1 MITRLKFFARH
12 FTFDSHVRQ
21 QLHSYCLCSLDTST
35 DSLMMLYVC
44 VYSHIYIFACVCA
57 LWQDQGTNWLQMQG
71 KLPMQ
76 FLWFLNLNSNLLAP
90 IGYQGITP
98 TSLENKHVTSPCSM
112 SARHASRLRLSDRN
126 KTFFGERS
134 PWRMDG
140 PWMWV
145 DCEMESRR
153 LKKLALKP
161 MDVIERYTEYFT
173 VRVEVD
179 SLKPAHDEL
188 KHVEI
193 RIWELAT
200 LQLQELV
207 RQVWGTL
214 LWLDSS
220 VTIGLGSTQFYGRE
234 VQLGQLATWCLSS
247 SCPHLRWTNILDW
260 MLKSDNKIRR
270 AWPDHAS
277 RPMLGKCFL
286 RSLGV
291 FLQKALVV
299 QTLPK
304 SFLCNSTGQTE
315 STVCCHHAVAL
326 LTQADSGTLRP
337 LSPAGI
343 HCSFRIS
350 YIKSEW
356 TAKLLEVWKSN

>member
-1 MITRLKFFARH
+1 MQ
-12 FTFDSHVRQ
+12 HVRPPCKPVPPFWSQ
-21 QLHSYCLCSLDTST
+21 QNVLRRKVPMKDGGSLDVGGLWDGVSQAQEASSETNGC
-35 DSLMMLYVC
+35 DREIYRVLYCQSGSGLFV
-44 VYSHIYIFACVCA
+44 ACA
-57 LWQDQGTNWLQMQG
+57 W
-71 KLPMQ
+71 
-76 FLWFLNLNSNLLAP
+76 
-90 IGYQGITP
+90 
-98 TSLENKHVTSPCSM
+98 
-112 SARHASRLRLSDRN
+112 
-126 KTFFGERS
+126 
-134 PWRMDG
+134 
-140 PWMWV
+140 
-145 DCEMESRR
+145 
-153 LKKLALKP
+153 
-161 MDVIERYTEYFT
+161 
-173 VRVEVD
+173 RVETCWNPHLGACD
-179 SLKPAHDEL
+179 PSTSRTCPASLGN
-188 KHVEI
+188 I
-193 RIWELAT
+193 T
-200 LQLQELV
+200 LTWQLCN
-207 RQVWGTL
+207 
-214 LWLDSS
+214 D
-220 VTIGLGSTQFYGRE
+220 VTGLGSTQFYGRE

-247 SCPHLRWTNILDW
+247 SCSHLRWTNILDW

-337 LSPAGI
+337 LRPAGI

-356 TAKLLEVWKSN
+356 TAKQLEVWKSN